1 MEQQKTLLK
10 LEKVR
15 KIYKMG
21 EVEVEALKP
30 SSLEVYEGELLVIL
44 GPSGSG
50 KSTLLNIM
58 GGMDSPTE
66 GAVWFGGEDLARASE
81 RRLTEYRRHQVG
93 FVFQFYNLIPDLTAL
108 ENV

>member
-58 GGMDSPTE
+58 GAWIRLPRGL
-66 GAVWFGGEDLARASE
+66 FGLVEKTLQE
-81 RRLTEYRRHQVG
+81 QVK
-93 FVFQFYNLIPDLTAL
+93 DA
-108 ENV
+108 